1 MTDLVSIP
9 NQVKTIA
16 LVGASANPARP
27 SHDVM
32 AYLVAKG
39 YDVIPINPGLAGDE
53 ILGQRV
59 YASLKEIDRPVDMVE
74 VFRKSEVLY
83 QIAKEAIAIQAKV
96 LWAQLGVLD
105 EAAAA
110 LAQAA
115 GLNVVMDRC
124 PKIELEAA

>member
-1 MTDLVSIP
+1 
-9 NQVKTIA
+9 
-16 LVGASANPARP
+16 
-27 SHDVM
+27 M